1 MEISVNLRLV
11 GFACVSVA
19 CPGRL
24 SEAREWNECPL
35 WLRIQLIRW
44 LREALTVALFN
55 AAHGSEQMGIRS
67 CAEGFKL
74 AVEHLHDQRI
84 ENTHFCQC
92 RHFVV
97 DAGEC
102 CVQLV
107 KKIVNKGVF
116 AHC

>member
-19 CPGRL
+19 CPERL
-24 SEAREWNECPL
+24 SEATESNGHLL

-44 LREALTVALFN
+44 LREALAVALFN
-55 AAHGSEQMGIRS
+55 AAHGSEQMGIGS

-84 ENTHFCQC
+84 ENADCCQSC
-92 RHFVV
+92 H
-97 DAGEC
+97 
-102 CVQLV
+102 LV
-107 KKIVNKGVF
+107 TSDNLLT
-116 AHC
+116 